1 MSIATAISRLVALRN
16 RLRTKINSLGIDSD
30 TQLDLDDCVG
40 AVERIGGTQEITQAS
55 VQYNV
60 ADKQYARVT
69 DSNLVPGNI
78 VSGVSILGVA
88 GTASVS
94 PPSARLTQGVAI
106 YGNEDV
112 PASMYPPNGYD
123 GFSSV
128 VFRQDDIVG
137 NRMLVSTNIKSGVM
151 IMGVNGTY
159 ETPTETKAPTL
170 AELDT
175 DGITSHS
182 VAVTPSSGKH
192 LSQVTIPKIT
202 SAIDSNIAPGNIRS
216 GVSILGVLGNYG
228 PDIDGF
234 VNGRTGNGSST
245 LEIPLP
251 SGFLV
256 GDWWVFVFVH
266 ADNVDTAQPVD
277 ISPPETTYFAAS
289 VRIAATGQSGGA
301 EAFTYTL
308 KHETISYN
316 YTLHDGLYY
325 LVLEGFSA
333 TLNHSYHVLSVRE
346 K

>member
-1 MSIATAISRLVALRN
+1 MSIATAISRLLSLRN
-16 RLRTKINSLGIDSD
+16 RLRSKINSLGIDSD

-137 NRMLVSTNIKSGVM
+137 NRMLVSTNIKSGVR

-170 AELDT
+170 AELVT

-192 LSQVTIPKIT
+192 LSQVTIPRIVKGDGTEIT
-202 SAIDSNIAPGNIRS
+202 ANDIKA
-216 GVSILGVLGNYG
+216 GVSILGIQGVLDYNDQITIGSIEIQDDNELTIYSDRGGHLMSAVIFRDPSALNNDHTVVFFSILRIVNPNMNMSIALSGTNKTMVYDYSFNYG
-228 PDIDGF
+228 QSNHLYIHLNDDKSKFDGTYYYAIARS
-234 VNGRTGNGSST
+234 N
-245 LEIPLP
+245 LLP
-251 SGFLV
+251 
-256 GDWWVFVFVH
+256 
-266 ADNVDTAQPVD
+266 
-277 ISPPETTYFAAS
+277 
-289 VRIAATGQSGGA
+289 
-301 EAFTYTL
+301 
-308 KHETISYN
+308 
-316 YTLHDGLYY
+316 
-325 LVLEGFSA
+325 
-333 TLNHSYHVLSVRE
+333 
-346 K
+346 

>member
-1 MSIATAISRLVALRN
+1 MSIATAISRLIALRN

-137 NRMLVSTNIKSGVM
+137 NRMLVSTNIRSGVR

-216 GVSILGVLGNYG
+216 GVGILGVTGTY
-228 PDIDGF
+228 DIMQM
-234 VNGRTGNGSST
+234 VKYSHNGSTDSSSSIT
-245 LEIPLP
+245 FTVDGTVQAFAILENSQFAFGAIMSMYYWKYAESVWVRNFYYIDVDHLEPGNANW
-251 SGFLV
+251 SWSQT
-256 GDWWVFVFVH
+256 GDALTVTVNH
-266 ADNVDTAQPVD
+266 NTARFMGGYILLY
-277 ISPPETTYFAAS
+277 ISS
-289 VRIAATGQSGGA
+289 
-301 EAFTYTL
+301 
-308 KHETISYN
+308 
-316 YTLHDGLYY
+316 
-325 LVLEGFSA
+325 
-333 TLNHSYHVLSVRE
+333 
-346 K
+346 